1 MNLDN
6 YNRKGDIG
14 CEGDAKY
21 HILTHPILSRIP
33 VGVIIGENTNRDESV
48 PKRRRRRKWNKV
60 KIIY

>member
-48 PKRRRRRKWNKV
+48 PKRRRRRK
-60 KIIY
+60 